1 MAYISQWRINQNRF
15 RAIMVRTKLQ
25 GGVGESWSEEL
36 ELESGVG
43 EWSGYSRV
51 ENAEPRQVCRAG
63 NYSGASLLSRSA
75 KAFSMLS
82 TWYSSYMPM
91 A

>member
-1 MAYISQWRINQNRF
+1 M
-15 RAIMVRTKLQ
+15 
-25 GGVGESWSEEL
+25 SWSDEL
-36 ELESGVG
+36 ELESG
-43 EWSGYSRV
+43 GYSRVEHVERV
-51 ENAEPRQVCRAG
+51 ENAEPRRIRRAG
-63 NYSGASLLSRSA
+63 DYSGASLLSRSA

>member
-1 MAYISQWRINQNRF
+1 MEYYTIILREDGQPQKN
-15 RAIMVRTKLQ
+15 
-25 GGVGESWSEEL
+25 SWSEEL
-36 ELESGVG
+36 ELEWG
-43 EWSGYSRV
+43 GYSRVEHVERV
-51 ENAEPRQVCRAG
+51 ENAEPRQIRRAG
-63 NYSGASLLSRSA
+63 DYSGASLLSRSA

>member
-1 MAYISQWRINQNRF
+1 M
-15 RAIMVRTKLQ
+15 
-25 GGVGESWSEEL
+25 SWGAEL
-36 ELESGVG
+36 ELEWG
-43 EWSGYSRV
+43 GYSRVEHVEHV
-51 ENAEPRQVCRAG
+51 ENAEPRQIRRAG
-63 NYSGASLLSRSA
+63 DYNGASLLSRSA